1 MALHRLTSISVGV
14 PNVAATAEY
23 YRDFGLTPV
32 GETSDGGRRFATRDG
47 GEQLLISYAPRRQLL
62 SMGVGARDRDD
73 LERVRASLARLDI
86 AHTGDDDRLTVS
98 DPHSRLEVTV
108 EVAPPVVEEPAGV
121 APTNGPGRADRPNGR
136 APAVERETRVL
147 PRKLGHLVI
156 GSVDQEATQRFFV
169 DGLGFKISDEMK
181 GQAAFLRCSEDHHN
195 VLVQRA
201 PLNFLHHTAWEVD
214 DVDEVGRG
222 ASAMLADHPERH
234 IWGLGRHHIG
244 SNFFWYL
251 RDPAGNFSEY
261 YSDLDCIVSDALWK
275 PSVVEGARG
284 LYNWGPPP
292 PPSFIQPEDL
302 AALMTGSHS
311 PAAAG

>member
-14 PNVAATAEY
+14 PDVAATAEY
-23 YRDFGLTPV
+23 YADFGLTPV
-32 GETSDGGRRFATRDG
+32 GETSAGVRCFATRDG
-47 GEQLLISYAPRRQLL
+47 GEQLRITHAPSRRLL
-62 SMGVGARDRDD
+62 GIGVGALDRDD
-73 LERVRASLARLDI
+73 LDRVRASLSRLDI
-86 AHTGDDDRLTVS
+86 PSTDEGDRVTAR

-108 EVAPPVVEEPAGV
+108 EPAPPIAAAPAS
-121 APTNGPGRADRPNGR
+121 AEPTNGPGHPDRPNGR
-136 APAVERETRVL
+136 APAVEREDRVR
-147 PRKLGHLVI
+147 PSKLGHLVI

-169 DGLGFKISDEMK
+169 AGLGFKVSDEMK
-181 GQAAFLRCSEDHHN
+181 GRASFLRCSTDHHN

-261 YSDLDCIVSDALWK
+261 YSDLDCIVDDALWQ
-275 PSVVEGARG
+275 PSVIEGPRS
-284 LYNWGPPP
+284 LYDWGPPP
-292 PPSFIQPEDL
+292 PPSFLAPEDL
-302 AALMTGSHS
+302 AELMTGSHS
-311 PAAAG
+311 GN

>member
-32 GETSDGGRRFATRDG
+32 GETSDGSRRFATRDG
-47 GEQLLISYAPRRQLL
+47 GEQLRITYAPRRQLL

-73 LERVRASLARLDI
+73 IDRVRTSLTRLDI
-86 AHTGDDDRLTVS
+86 PHTGDGDSLTVS

-108 EVAPPVVEEPAGV
+108 EVASPVVEEPVSV
-121 APTNGPGRADRPNGR
+121 APTNGPGRPDRPNGR

-181 GQAAFLRCSEDHHN
+181 GRAAFLRCSEDHHN
-195 VLVQRA
+195 ILIQRA

-222 ASAMLADHPERH
+222 ASAMLAGHPERH

-261 YSDLDCIVSDALWK
+261 YSDLDCIVDDALWQ
-275 PSVVEGARG
+275 PAAIEGARA
-284 LYNWGPPP
+284 LYNWGPPV
-292 PPSFIQPEDL
+292 PPSFLAPDDL
-302 AALMTGSHS
+302 AELMTGSHAPDS
-311 PAAAG
+311 GT